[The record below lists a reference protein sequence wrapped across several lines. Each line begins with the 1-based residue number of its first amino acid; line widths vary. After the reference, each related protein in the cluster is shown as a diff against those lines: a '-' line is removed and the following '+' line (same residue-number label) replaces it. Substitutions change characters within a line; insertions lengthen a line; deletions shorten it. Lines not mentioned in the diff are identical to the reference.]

1 MDETDIVNEI
11 RNTGDAATL
20 KKKKGGGDFLLFLDV
35 PCIE

>member
-1 MDETDIVNEI
+1 MDETDIFNET

-20 KKKKGGGDFLLFLDV
+20 KKKKGGVDFLLFIDV